1 MNKQGILYTVI
12 ITFLIC
18 FAFIFVL
25 SLTDRAVAERIIK
38 NKDINERKAVLT
50 AFGLS
55 YKSDEEAFTLFEN
68 KISSEKIKDSVL
80 YTTPIT
86 GKKAYAIIFQ
96 GQGLWGIITGVLAVS
111 KDVKTIIGMDL
122 ISHNETPGLG
132 GRIDEPWFKNQFKN
146 KLLSDQGTVIIAKSK
161 TTATSDRHGEID
173 AITAATQT
181 SQAFEK
187 IINQYLARLS
197 ALLGGR

>member
-55 YKSDEEAFTLFEN
+55 YKSDEDAFTLFEN

-80 YTTPIT
+80 YTTPIA
-86 GKKAYAIIFQ
+86 GEKAYAIIFQ

-146 KLLSDQGTVIIAKSK
+146 KLLNDQGTVIIAKSK
-161 TTATSDRHGEID
+161 TTATSDRPGEID

-187 IINQYLARLS
+187 IINQYLTRLS

>member
-55 YKSDEEAFTLFEN
+55 YKSDEDAFTLFEN

-80 YTTPIT
+80 YTTPIA
-86 GKKAYAIIFQ
+86 GEKAYAIIFQ

-111 KDVKTIIGMDL
+111 KDVKRIIGMDL

-146 KLLSDQGTVIIAKSK
+146 KLLNDQGTVIIAKSK
-161 TTATSDRHGEID
+161 TTATSDRPGEID

-187 IINQYLARLS
+187 IINQYLTRLS
-197 ALLGGR
+197 ALMGGR

>member
-55 YKSDEEAFTLFEN
+55 YKSDEDAFTLFEN

-80 YTTPIT
+80 YTTPIA
-86 GKKAYAIIFQ
+86 GEKAYAIIFQ

-146 KLLSDQGTVIIAKSK
+146 KLLNDQGTVIIAKSK
-161 TTATSDRHGEID
+161 TTATSDRPGEID

-187 IINQYLARLS
+187 IINQYLTRLS
-197 ALLGGR
+197 ALMGGR

>member
-55 YKSDEEAFTLFEN
+55 YKSDEDAFTLFEN

-80 YTTPIT
+80 YTTPIA
-86 GKKAYAIIFQ
+86 GEKAYAIIFQ

-111 KDVKTIIGMDL
+111 KDVKRIIGMDL

-146 KLLSDQGTVIIAKSK
+146 KLLNDQGTVIIAKSK
-161 TTATSDRHGEID
+161 TTATSDRPGEID

-187 IINQYLARLS
+187 IINQYLTRLS